1 MPSFKYCPVC
11 GSQPDTEKLTK
22 FFLCEKCGYTLFMNT
37 VAATSAIIEYK
48 DKILF
53 AVRAKEPSSGKLDLP
68 GGFVDY
74 DETAEQALERELME
88 ELSITL
94 PEPGYLCSFP
104 NVYPYKNV
112 TYRTIDLFYT
122 ATLDCEPALK
132 PADDVSDVRWI
143 NKNSIPFNEIAF
155 ESVRNALQ
163 YYLDSAQR
171 E

>member
-1 MPSFKYCPVC
+1 MPSFKYCPAC
-11 GSQPDTEKLTK
+11 GSKTDTEKLNK
-22 FFLCEKCGYTLFMNT
+22 FFLCSSCGYTLFMNT
-37 VAATSAIIEYK
+37 AAATSVIIEYK

-74 DETAEQALERELME
+74 AETAEQALERELME
-88 ELSITL
+88 ELSITV

-112 TYRTIDLFYT
+112 TYRTIDFFYT
-122 ATLDCEPALK
+122 VTLDCEPVLK

-143 NKNSIPFNEIAF
+143 KKNSIPFDEIAF
-155 ESVRNALQ
+155 PSVQHALH
-163 YYLDSAQR
+163 YYLDTANR